1 MVDPIRPE
9 ARGILK
15 LAESFVVHL
24 APVRLGI
31 VFDTSKGIGE
41 ENNLYRSIICAFN
54 YLTQTKTPRDALGFL
69 TDVSK
74 IPAIFNEFIL
84 TILFCLAFCRYRR

>member
-1 MVDPIRPE
+1 MVDPIRPD

-54 YLTQTKTPRDALGFL
+54 YLTQVKTPRDALGFL

-74 IPAIFNEFIL
+74 IQKQKKNKIPNF
-84 TILFCLAFCRYRR
+84 